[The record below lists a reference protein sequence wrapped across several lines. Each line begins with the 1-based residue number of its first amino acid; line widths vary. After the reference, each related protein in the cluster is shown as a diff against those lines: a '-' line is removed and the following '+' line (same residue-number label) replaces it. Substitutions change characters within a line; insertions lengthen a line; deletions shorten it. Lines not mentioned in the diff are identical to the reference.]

1 MRLINAATL
10 QLEEF
15 ENSSARPDYAILSH
29 RWAHGEEVSFHDM
42 KGAHRQWMPGW
53 SKIVFCCRQALQD
66 GLTHAWVDT
75 CCIDKDSS
83 AELSE
88 AINSMY
94 EWYSNARVCYAYL
107 NDVDTAPSNNSK
119 DISLST
125 RIAESLWFT
134 RAWTR

>member
-10 QLEEF
+10 ELEEF
-15 ENSSARPDYAILSH
+15 NASQDRPDYAILSH
-29 RWAHGEEVSFHDM
+29 RWVHGEEVTFNDI
-42 KGAHRQWMPGW
+42 KGTHRRWMPGW
-53 SKIVFCCRQALQD
+53 SKILFCCRQAIQD

-94 EWYSNARVCYAYL
+94 EWYASAKVCYAYVKL
-107 NDVDTAPSNNSK
+107 NRQ
-119 DISLST
+119 ST
-125 RIAESLWFT
+125 
-134 RAWTR
+134 